1 MLREHPVSI
10 TNGKVCLVE
19 MVPDKPLCTVVYGEQ
34 PPLGTFILRD
44 LRYWPRPRRTL
55 PMVKSLMVRTGD
67 RQTIGAGIV
76 KSIEWA
82 DDGKTGLFG
91 RLLQAKSVEPPPVT
105 TTAMGTLTVTGKAAT
120 MPPFRVTA
128 TNDSSTH
135 MHNTHAHAVTKA
147 TIQAFCPW
155 TYAPRDLAS

>member
-1 MLREHPVSI
+1 VLREHPVSI

-55 PMVKSLMVRTGD
+55 PMVKSLTVRTGD

-91 RLLQAKSVEPPPVT
+91 RLLQAKSVESPPVT

-120 MPPFRVTA
+120 MPPFRVAA

-135 MHNTHAHAVTKA
+135 AHTHAVTKA

-155 TYAPRDLAS
+155 TYAPIAS